1 MNRHSKHYSM
11 NYLSNYN
18 KSPSS
23 IDKIVDIILLNFIF
37 LFIKLIYYNYNNHY
51 YYYYYY
57 YFN

>member
-1 MNRHSKHYSM
+1 M

-57 YFN
+57 YYFN